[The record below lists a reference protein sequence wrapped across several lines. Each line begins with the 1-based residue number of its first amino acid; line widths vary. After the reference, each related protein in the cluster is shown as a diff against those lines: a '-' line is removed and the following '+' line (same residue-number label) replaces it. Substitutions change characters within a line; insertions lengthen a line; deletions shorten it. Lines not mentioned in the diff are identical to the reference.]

1 MDAPEFNI
9 VIRHLHKEGN
19 LAKLFEEFYPNL
31 VKILSK
37 KFGRSVAEDAV
48 QLVFSKLAEENYS
61 GKYVDRPMS
70 WMLTCC
76 MNRARNIVLAD
87 GKYVFVESI
96 KDIIV
101 AEDFSVEDRLELH
114 EVLEELTEEEQR
126 IVYLHI
132 WDKFTFG
139 EIAEFMSSKEST
151 IRQKFRRALKRMEK
165 IYKNLSR
172 NG

>member
-1 MDAPEFNI
+1 MDAPEFNFI
-9 VIRHLHKEGN
+9 IRHLHKEGN
-19 LAKLFEEFYPNL
+19 LAKLFKEFYPNL

-37 KFGRSVAEDAV
+37 KFGKSIAGDAV
-48 QLVFSKLAEENYS
+48 QSVFSKLVEETYS
-61 GKYVDRPMS
+61 GSYIDKPMS

-76 MNRARNIVLAD
+76 MNQARNIVLAD

-96 KDIIV
+96 KDIVV
-101 AEDFSVEDRLELH
+101 AEDFSVEERLTLH
-114 EVLEELTEEEQR
+114 DVIDELTEEEQR
-126 IVYLHI
+126 IVYLHT
-132 WDKFTFG
+132 WDRFTFG
-139 EIAEFMSSKEST
+139 EIAEFMGGKEST